1 MSNKLVKPQSNDIII
16 DDGLKTYYIKN
27 KQGHVYGKFDFRPSD
42 TNLISRYDEVVEH
55 LNSFS
60 DARKRSG
67 GTLKRLKAWLLMS
80 FPI

>member
-42 TNLISRYDEVVEH
+42 TNLILRYDEVVEH
-55 LNSFS
+55 
-60 DARKRSG
+60 
-67 GTLKRLKAWLLMS
+67 
-80 FPI
+80 P